1 MPLPPGSVHVDK
13 AGAGASLDIS
23 HQKID
28 DYGNVVTA
36 LTGGAEIA
44 HATIDVELNWSA
56 SGATA
61 ATAGAPGGAFS
72 GSYLRGGVA
81 TLSWSA
87 KEPGFTFHSGTGTA
101 DFAQFGTEKSGVFN
115 T

>member
-1 MPLPPGSVHVDK
+1 MPIPPGSVRV
-13 AGAGASLDIS
+13 GATSASLDLS
-23 HQKID
+23 HRKID
-28 DYGNVVTA
+28 DYGNVVNA
-36 LTGGAEIA
+36 LTNGTEIA
-44 HATIDVELNWSA
+44 HATIDVEVNWSGGTQATA
-56 SGATA
+56 SGSD
-61 ATAGAPGGAFS
+61 FS

-87 KEPGFTFHSGTGTA
+87 KEPGFTFHSGTGSA

>member
-1 MPLPPGSVHVDK
+1 MPIPPGSVRV
-13 AGAGASLDIS
+13 GATSASLDLS
-23 HQKID
+23 HRKID
-28 DYGNVVTA
+28 DYGNVVNA
-36 LTGGAEIA
+36 LTNGTEIA
-44 HATIDVELNWSA
+44 HATIDMATA
-56 SGATA
+56 SGSD
-61 ATAGAPGGAFS
+61 FS

-87 KEPGFTFHSGTGTA
+87 KEPGFTFHSGAGSA